1 MTHLSLLATIQ
12 AVNRAPE
19 KRLGRS
25 HPKEENF
32 MNTASIKSRS
42 TASRAG
48 WSLLLAVN
56 ALLLLNSI
64 GLFFV
69 IAAESMERT
78 ISILLAGLSLLGL
91 ILARAG
97 LRGSTQL
104 AWRSSWVITSV
115 LFLVA
120 ANISLTGQLYVGVF
134 YLFMGG
140 AALLGQLLSSRE
152 GAQ

>member
-1 MTHLSLLATIQ
+1 
-12 AVNRAPE
+12 
-19 KRLGRS
+19 
-25 HPKEENF
+25 

-42 TASRAG
+42 TASKVG
-48 WSLLLAVN
+48 WAVLLAVS
-56 ALLLLNSI
+56 ALLLLNSL

-91 ILARAG
+91 ILAREG
-97 LRGSTQL
+97 LRGGARF
-104 AWRSSWVITSV
+104 AWRSSWVITAV

-120 ANISLTGQLYVGVF
+120 ANISLTGELYVGVF
-134 YLFMGG
+134 YVFMGS
-140 AALLGQLLSSRE
+140 AALLGQLLSAGSRE